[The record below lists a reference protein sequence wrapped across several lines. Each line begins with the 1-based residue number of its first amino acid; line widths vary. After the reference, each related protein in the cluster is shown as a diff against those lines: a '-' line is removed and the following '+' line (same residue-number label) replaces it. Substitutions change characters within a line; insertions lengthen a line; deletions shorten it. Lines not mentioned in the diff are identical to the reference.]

1 MVIFGF
7 LHALFCAQ
15 YNSTSY
21 TIDAICMAT
30 VHSSDNI
37 GDQYTMKTHTCSSG
51 KMQPESINVANSRR
65 NVADIIKIA
74 GYVSTITHQL
84 PPISISIFCCTR
96 VIMDAA
102 NLGKVE
108 VPSKQI
114 STLSQGPFK
123 TFTSHVYNLLSQHIY
138 LKPHYIACA

>member
-37 GDQYTMKTHTCSSG
+37 GDQYTMKTHTPVAVEKCSQNPL
-51 KMQPESINVANSRR
+51 M
-65 NVADIIKIA
+65 
-74 GYVSTITHQL
+74 
-84 PPISISIFCCTR
+84 
-96 VIMDAA
+96 
-102 NLGKVE
+102 
-108 VPSKQI
+108 
-114 STLSQGPFK
+114 
-123 TFTSHVYNLLSQHIY
+123 
-138 LKPHYIACA
+138 